1 MSAYQQTVPGL
12 MCRTWYGQCIQASG
26 TDAAAQY
33 ACNQARDTQCGNLT
47 TSDATNAGNG
57 ISPSGTASGSGSSA
71 SATTSGS
78 SSSGTESAAP
88 ASSSAAPK
96 SGAANLAMYGS
107 SALVGGLLAV
117 FGLAL

>member
-12 MCRTWYGQCIQASG
+12 MCRTWYGQCIAASG
-26 TDAAAQY
+26 EDAAQQF

-47 TSDATNAGNG
+47 TSDATDAGNG
-57 ISPSGTASGSGSSA
+57 VAP
-71 SATTSGS
+71 SGS
-78 SSSGTESAAP
+78 SSSGSSSSPTSSGAMSSSTESAASS
-88 ASSSAAPK
+88 ASSAAPA

>member
-1 MSAYQQTVPGL
+1 MPAYEQTVPGL
-12 MCRTWYGQCIQASG
+12 MCRTWYGQCIAASG
-26 TDAAAQY
+26 EDATQQF

-47 TSDATNAGNG
+47 TSDATDAGNG
-57 ISPSGTASGSGSSA
+57 VAP
-71 SATTSGS
+71 SGS
-78 SSSGTESAAP
+78 SSSGSPSATSSGAMSSSTESAASS
-88 ASSSAAPK
+88 ASSAAPA

>member
-12 MCRTWYGQCIQASG
+12 MCRTWYGQCIEASG

-57 ISPSGTASGSGSSA
+57 ISPSGTASSGSSA
-71 SATTSGS
+71 SPTSSGS
-78 SSSGTESAAP
+78 STSGTESAAP